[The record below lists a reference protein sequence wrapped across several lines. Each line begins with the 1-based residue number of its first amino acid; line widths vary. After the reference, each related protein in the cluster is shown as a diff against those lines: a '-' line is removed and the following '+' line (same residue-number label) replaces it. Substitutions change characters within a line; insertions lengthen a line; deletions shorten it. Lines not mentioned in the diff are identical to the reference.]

1 MNLEMNSLQ
10 KLKECNCEIALE
22 DRELLTDDRIELMF
36 CKNCEA
42 LKEDIEIEWI
52 KLLRNE

>member
-1 MNLEMNSLQ
+1 MNSLQ

>member
-1 MNLEMNSLQ
+1 MSLEMNSLQ
-10 KLKECNCEIALE
+10 KLEECNCEIALE

-42 LKEDIEIEWI
+42 LRDELEIELI
-52 KLLRNE
+52 KLLRNG